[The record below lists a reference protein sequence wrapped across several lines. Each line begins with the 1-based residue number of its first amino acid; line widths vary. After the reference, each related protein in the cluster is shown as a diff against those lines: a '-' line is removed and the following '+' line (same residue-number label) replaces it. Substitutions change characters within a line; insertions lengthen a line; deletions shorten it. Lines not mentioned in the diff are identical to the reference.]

1 MPFPTKNTSTA
12 QPAQPTLS
20 KASQPRLSKDQISR
34 PSQQVPFGFGHDLSF
49 RLISLEEAAKRK
61 KEQSQHTS
69 RSLVKGGRG
78 DRREPFLGSCWSDS
92 EEDVQRKRLIR
103 RTHRRNNTDPVV
115 PATSSCLAPSRR
127 STNTQNLRLMKREYL
142 LSCGHYYVFVNQ
154 LPALPVLP
162 EPLPI
167 KQSTVGATRNGSPSC
182 SPTFVSLDDIFS
194 TSTAGQEYLDGLGL
208 RYHGSHDNL
217 SLLTMEAARDDCSM
231 IDQPSLGRLLGSR
244 QRTPGT
250 GKLPFATCASP
261 VNEAEDIAL
270 EVRTIV
276 DSELDASD
284 RSSSVHT
291 ETVRR
296 GETPCESSSL
306 HRGDVWRVLAEL
318 RRSRDVV
325 SVDWRSIDEGQGD
338 EDEDDLFERVL
349 RESLVVRRQSHNRTN
364 EEEERIEARRRA
376 VLLNPI
382 DMSRLDSML
391 DMEVTLITDE
401 PEAI

>member
-20 KASQPRLSKDQISR
+20 KTSQPRLSKDQISR

-115 PATSSCLAPSRR
+115 PATSSRLAPSRR
-127 STNTQNLRLMKREYL
+127 STNTQNLRLMKREHL
-142 LSCGHYYVFVNQ
+142 LNCDYYHVFVNQ
-154 LPALPVLP
+154 LLALPVLP

-167 KQSTVGATRNGSPSC
+167 EGATRNGSPSC

-231 IDQPSLGRLLGSR
+231 IDQPSFGRLLGSR
-244 QRTPGT
+244 QRTPGM
-250 GKLPFATCASP
+250 GKSPFATCASP
-261 VNEAEDIAL
+261 VDAEDIAL
-270 EVRTIV
+270 EVKTLV

-291 ETVRR
+291 ETVHR
-296 GETPCESSSL
+296 GETPCESSAP
-306 HRGDVWRVLAEL
+306 HHGDVWRVLAEL
-318 RRSRDVV
+318 RRSRDVM
-325 SVDWRSIDEGQGD
+325 SVDWRSIDEGQGE

-364 EEEERIEARRRA
+364 KEEERIEVRRRA
-376 VLLNPI
+376 VLLNPV

-391 DMEVTLITDE
+391 DMEVALITDE